1 MQKKVPAPGA
11 VPVSML
17 LIAVGRILVKMLS
30 PSALVMIVSRPVQNA
45 ADRYRVCRTL
55 DTVPPRLNR
64 LAPPM
69 GPVSA
74 EIEIDVPREEAFEAI
89 ADLARRPS
97 FTDHFLTGFHLTRI
111 ESSGVGAGARFR
123 LGPRRRSVWM
133 DTTIDELDPPHRVV
147 EHGRGGRANRIP
159 ATTVWEL
166 LEGPGGLT
174 QVRVSHWTEPANPVD
189 RAARGRSPAPPAGR
203 SGAGARRCAGCA
215 TCSSRARP
223 PPGRVAVAGGNRHET
238 GIP

>member
-1 MQKKVPAPGA
+1 
-11 VPVSML
+11 
-17 LIAVGRILVKMLS
+17 
-30 PSALVMIVSRPVQNA
+30 
-45 ADRYRVCRTL
+45 
-55 DTVPPRLNR
+55 
-64 LAPPM
+64 M

-89 ADLARRPS
+89 ADLARRPA

-123 LGPRRRSVWM
+123 VGPRRRSVWM
-133 DTTIDELDPPHRVV
+133 DTTIDELDAPHRIV

-166 LEGPGGLT
+166 LEGPAGLT
-174 QVRVSHWTEPANPVD
+174 RVRVSHWTEPANPVD
-189 RAARGRSPAPPAGR
+189 RAARGRSPARPRWQERRWHEALR
-203 SGAGARRCAGCA
+203 RLRDLLESGG
-215 TCSSRARP
+215 P
-223 PPGRVAVAGGNRHET
+223 PPGRVAVAAGNRHET